1 MCATSAPSPAASR
14 RPRRPGLLRRIRA
27 ATDPGRLSLRKWLLI
42 VGGAALLLG
51 AFFFATTAREI
62 EEPIEM
68 SYGAADPAFRDSV
81 GALLGPDFVDGNH
94 VEALVNGVRI
104 FPAMLDA
111 IRSAQMSVTF
121 ETYIWNSGFVN
132 DQFMAAL
139 IDRARAG
146 VKVHALVDGV
156 GSVKLRN
163 EEIEQMKAAGIEFVY
178 YDREHWWQLKLDVNH
193 RTHRKILV
201 VDGRVAFTGG
211 VCIADAWYGDAESK
225 DVWRDTQFRVE
236 GAAARHLQAIFAQN
250 WLQTTGRL
258 LHGPRYFPPM
268 HHPGDM
274 LVQGWQSGPREAPE
288 HARMAHLL
296 AIAAARESIKLSHAY
311 FVPDDLTI
319 QMLLAARRRG
329 VEITVITPLKS
340 DHAVSRGAARSRWGP
355 LLEAGVR
362 FFQYEPALY
371 HCKVM
376 IVDDV
381 FVTAGSVNFDN
392 RSFRINDEANI
403 NVLDRDFAREQ
414 LRIFAEDLRDS
425 RPYSLA
431 QHTGRPWWVKVADWG
446 CGLLRSQL

>member
-1 MCATSAPSPAASR
+1 M
-14 RPRRPGLLRRIRA
+14 
-27 ATDPGRLSLRKWLLI
+27 GRQRWLLI
-42 VGGAALLLG
+42 IGGVVLLLG
-51 AFFFATTAREI
+51 AFFFVTTAREI
-62 EEPIEM
+62 DEPIEM
-68 SYGAADPAFRDSV
+68 TYGASDPAFRDSA
-81 GALLGPDFVDGNH
+81 GHLLGPDFVDGNR

-104 FPAMLDA
+104 FPAMLEA
-111 IRSAQMSVTF
+111 IRGAQHSVTF

-132 DQFMAAL
+132 DQFMEAL
-139 IDRARAG
+139 IERSRAG
-146 VKVHALVDGV
+146 VSVHALVDGV
-156 GSVKLRN
+156 GSIKLRN

-178 YDREHWWQLKLDVNH
+178 YDREHWWQLKLDLNH

-225 DVWRDTQFRVE
+225 EVWRDTQFQIE
-236 GAAARHLQAIFAQN
+236 GPAARHLQAIFAQN

-258 LHGPRYFPPM
+258 LQGPRYFPPTEER
-268 HHPGDM
+268 GDM

-296 AIAAARESIKLSHAY
+296 AIAAARESIRLSHAY

-319 QMLLAARRRG
+319 EMLVAARRRG
-329 VEITVITPLKS
+329 VDVTVIVPS
-340 DHAVSRGAARSRWGP
+340 QHDSRIGRGAARSRWGQ
-355 LLEAGVR
+355 LLDAGVQ
-362 FFQYEPALY
+362 FFEYEPALY

-403 NVLDRDFAREQ
+403 NVLDREFAEEQ
-414 LRIFAEDLRDS
+414 IRIFEEDLSDS
-425 RPYSLA
+425 RPYTA
-431 QHTGRPWWVKVADWG
+431 AAHHGRGWWIKGWDWL